1 MKKMCK
7 MGIWFEVVLMSSSF
21 FVVDADWVAGSSPF
35 TKGEATGDTESISS
49 KSEDGG
55 DEGEEITEFFS
66 YDRLKS
72 TSTDPTPKINIKRK
86 EVRTKPSPSVE
97 LISDCHHH
105 CLLKT
110 SYQGPACLCDER

>member
-1 MKKMCK
+1 
-7 MGIWFEVVLMSSSF
+7 LL

-35 TKGEATGDTESISS
+35 SKVEATGDTESTSS

-72 TSTDPTPKINIKRK
+72 TSTDPAPKINIKRK
-86 EVRTKPSPSVE
+86 EVDAEPRFIVQP
-97 LISDCHHH
+97 ISNCHQF
-105 CLLKT
+105 L
-110 SYQGPACLCDER
+110 SS